1 MQLSIIVIVMIKFE
15 MMTSS
20 WIINSKLLC
29 WELDTKNN
37 HEMEYDSQVLVSD
50 SSVILIC
57 QGFQCIFHKSLLW
70 FTDGTFLWI
79 KNDKRT
85 SYKKA
90 VDLLTVIRQIFINN
104 HKSMILMHPP
114 KFYYSNQGTPMD

>member
-1 MQLSIIVIVMIKFE
+1 MHLSNIVIVMIKFE

-20 WIINSKLLC
+20 WIMNSKLFC

-57 QGFQCIFHKSLLW
+57 QGFRCIFHKSLLW
-70 FTDGTFLWI
+70 FPDGTFLWI

-90 VDLLTVIRQIFINN
+90 VDLLTVIGQI
-104 HKSMILMHPP
+104 L
-114 KFYYSNQGTPMD
+114 